1 MLLMVIYLK
10 QINYLKRKMYW
21 WAGQEELQE
30 SEYIPG
36 HHAVQI
42 KRTVHHRLYVTIGCE
57 HGVRKQKAIVGNEEE
72 VSIKR

>member
-30 SEYIPG
+30 SEYIPRY
-36 HHAVQI
+36 HAVQI
-42 KRTVHHRLYVTIGCE
+42 KKNCASSTVCYDWLRTWS
-57 HGVRKQKAIVGNEEE
+57 EETE
-72 VSIKR
+72 GDSG